1 MIQISI
7 NQKGARADT
16 IRQIVEAAIKVKY
29 PEASIFVKRKE
40 PAESRADRFSEA
52 QGMAADAKEIGESLR
67 DELQEWRDGLPENL
81 QSGQKADDLDSAIS
95 ELESFVE
102 ALETAENSSV
112 EFPQMMG

>member
-1 MIQISI
+1 MIQISV
-7 NQKGARADT
+7 NQKGARAET
-16 IRQIVEAAIKVKY
+16 IKQLVEAAIKTKY
-29 PEASIFVKRKE
+29 PDASIHVARKE

-52 QGMAADAKEIGESLR
+52 QGLAADAKETGEALR

-81 QSGQKADDLDSAIS
+81 QSGQKADDLDTAIS
-95 ELESFVE
+95 ELESFIE